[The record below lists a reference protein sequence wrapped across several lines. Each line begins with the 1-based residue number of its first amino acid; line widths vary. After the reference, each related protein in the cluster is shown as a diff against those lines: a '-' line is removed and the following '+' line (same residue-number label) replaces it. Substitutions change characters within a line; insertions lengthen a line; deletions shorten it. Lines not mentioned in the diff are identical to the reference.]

1 MMQRRV
7 DVLFAA
13 ALVALGG
20 CATDHDRRFPLA
32 PHMQRD
38 PDLASV
44 SLPCKADPTKKDP
57 NHVACTPA
65 TYVSPL
71 AWDAIDNAIARPITE
86 TLRVPATTEA
96 TNATAKDEVVPSAW
110 FTPRLGARP
119 VTLEEATRGACEASQ
134 ILDGSAA
141 GAGEWLIDA
150 GKANGS
156 SPGFRV
162 NIPGK
167 GKYMFKS
174 DDAQGE
180 HPTAASAIGAAIYHA
195 AGFYTSCEQV
205 VYFNPRVLAL
215 TPGLV
220 TQDNSGLPKPFDA
233 AALEHVL
240 SRATKRGELV
250 RMQASAWLPGRLVGP
265 FRYEGTRKDDPNDVV
280 PHEDR
285 RELRGGRLLAAWTE
299 HHDAREQ
306 NSMDSWISDAGKAS
320 PDGSPGFVRH
330 YYLDTSECFGSEW
343 EWEAV
348 SKRLGYSYL
357 LDVPDITTDFLTFG
371 IVTRPWDL
379 AERAPG
385 KEHFAFYDVERF
397 VPEEWKNEYQNPAF
411 SRMTERDGAWM
422 ARMLARVD
430 PALVHAFVKAGNFTN
445 PDDAVYLANI
455 LQGRLDK
462 IMLRYLTRLSPLGE
476 IKQDGDSV
484 CAVDFARLRG
494 LATADHFRYAAT
506 VAGEGAGEPSRVVS
520 LSLQENGAICAK
532 VPHKAGLADA
542 FRDDAKERYVVVTI
556 DNGVSK
562 NPLNLHLYDLG
573 ERGFYLAG
581 VERPDTH

>member
-1 MMQRRV
+1 MTQPRV
-7 DVLFAA
+7 SILLGATMAVLC
-13 ALVALGG
+13 G
-20 CATDHDRRFPLA
+20 CAADHDRRFPLA
-32 PHMQRD
+32 PHISRD

-44 SLPCKADPTKKDP
+44 SLPCKPDPTKKEP
-57 NHVACTPA
+57 NHVTCAPE

-71 AWDAIDNAIARPITE
+71 AWDAVDNSIARPITE
-86 TLRVPATTEA
+86 TLRVPTKTEA
-96 TNATAKDEVVPSAW
+96 ANATAKDEVVTSAW
-110 FTPRLGARP
+110 FDQRLGVRP
-119 VTLEEATRGACEASQ
+119 MTPEEVTRGACETAQ
-134 ILDGSAA
+134 LLDGAA
-141 GAGEWLIDA
+141 AKDGEWVIDA
-150 GKANGS
+150 GKGNGS
-156 SPGFRV
+156 SPGFRI

-167 GKYMFKS
+167 GKYMLKS

-180 HPTAASAIGAAIYHA
+180 HPTAASAIGAAVYHA

-205 VYFNPRVLAL
+205 VYFNPKVLKL
-215 TPGLV
+215 TAGLT
-220 TQDNSGLPKPFDA
+220 TQDNSGVAKPFDA
-233 AALEHVL
+233 AALEKVL

-250 RMQASAWLPGRLVGP
+250 RMQASAWLPGRLIGP

-306 NSMDSWISDAGKAS
+306 NSMDTWIADAGKQS

-357 LDVPDITTDFLTFG
+357 LDVPDITEDFFTLG

-379 AERAPG
+379 AKREPG
-385 KEHFAFYDVERF
+385 KEQFAFYDVERF

-411 SRMTERDGAWM
+411 TRMTERDGAWM
-422 ARMLARVD
+422 ARILARVD
-430 PALVHAFVKAGNFTN
+430 PPMIEAFVKAGNFSK
-445 PDDAVYLANI
+445 PDDAAYLARI
-455 LQGRLDK
+455 MQGRLDK
-462 IMLRYLTRLSPLGE
+462 IMARYLTRLSPLGE
-476 IKQDGDSV
+476 IKQDGDAI
-484 CAVDFARLRG
+484 CAVDLARLRG
-494 LATADHFRYAAT
+494 VAPPERFRYAAT
-506 VAGEGAGEPSRVVS
+506 IAGEPSRVVS
-520 LSLQENGAICAK
+520 LSVHDGGAVCAK
-532 VPHKAGLADA
+532 VPHRPGIADA
-542 FRDDAKERYVVVTI
+542 LRDDAKERYVVVTI
-556 DNGVSK
+556 DNGVAK